1 MYKVH
6 THALAIT
13 YGLALHTILCGRFA
27 DRPNACPPPL
37 RPVQSGAYEQ
47 YTPPPTHTNTQTAA
61 FCNLLLLLLRGTVTV
76 RAWNPFTGT
85 LRPQTLVRTRDETE
99 IRFTIS
105 HTYTH
110 THALSDQCAR
120 NRVDAGR
127 SPGAHS
133 HTSHMCVPVMA
144 HHKRSV
150 Y

>member
-6 THALAIT
+6 THVLAFT

-37 RPVQSGAYEQ
+37 RPVQSGAYDQ
-47 YTPPPTHTNTQTAA
+47 YTPPPTHTHRQPPFAT
-61 FCNLLLLLLRGTVTV
+61 CCCCCCVVLLPCVHGIHSLAHSDPKHLFERETRQRLDLL
-76 RAWNPFTGT
+76 F
-85 LRPQTLVRTRDETE
+85 
-99 IRFTIS
+99 
-105 HTYTH
+105 HTH